1 MDHQPLPR
9 SSIESRAYNEKQN
22 ARNLIDEAKC
32 MYDVDGSLDMLEIT
46 ML

>member
-9 SSIESRAYNEKQN
+9 SSIESKAFNEKQN
-22 ARNLIDEAKC
+22 ARNLIDEVKC
-32 MYDVDGSLDMLEIT
+32 RHDVDGSEEMLEIT